1 MDRKKR
7 FTFQRAVGGN
17 NHHCCVPLCTAG
29 GRFNKVLSFHSFPKE
44 PTLRAQWLVKV
55 RREGFT
61 PTTSSRVCS
70 RHFEQEDIVISSAG
84 KRCLRPNIIPS
95 LFGWNNY
102 TKKPP
107 RSLGSPASSTPGFGP
122 RPRGWHH
129 PRGWL
134 HRGDGSGWKQ
144 CLWMYWVGFDTSDGR
159 PRLHSQL
166 FHRGRPWEIWEHVE
180 ADRGAHTADR
190 NTAHG
195 EIWIA
200 TVFYITKWH
209 SLLYQVR
216 NVEPELF

>member
-102 TKKPP
+102 TKKPQRPGVWDRRP
-107 RSLGSPASSTPGFGP
+107 RAPQALDRAPEDDTTPEDDSTVEMELGENSVSGCTELASTPLMEDHDYTASSFIVVDREKFESMSRQIEELTRQIETLHMERFGLQ
-122 RPRGWHH
+122 RF
-129 PRGWL
+129 
-134 HRGDGSGWKQ
+134 S
-144 CLWMYWVGFDTSDGR
+144 TSPSDIR
-159 PRLHSQL
+159 YYSR
-166 FHRGRPWEIWEHVE
+166 
-180 ADRGAHTADR
+180 
-190 NTAHG
+190 
-195 EIWIA
+195 
-200 TVFYITKWH
+200 
-209 SLLYQVR
+209 
-216 NVEPELF
+216 